1 MFQSKDFAKI
11 EDAITEILDGELQE
25 NALKLAAYLNENGLS
40 PVLLPYDMDNGKT
53 IGYKIPYNGH
63 YLGWI
68 LFRDNGG
75 WCFQIFNYLDFGESN
90 HTGEEDEA
98 FKKAVYD
105 HVKICGSPCH
115 DECWRAKDVKIFG
128 KEFKSVCSQHSHD
141 FVNPDSKTIEHI
153 KKLIAYSRETT
164 PYAQQHH
171 PNFL

>member
-1 MFQSKDFAKI
+1 MSEQKKNNRI
-11 EDAITEILDGELQE
+11 EDVIIENLDGELQE
-25 NALKLAAYLNENGLS
+25 NALKLVTYLNEIGLS
-40 PVLLPYDMDNGKT
+40 PIPLPYEMDNGKT

-63 YLGWI
+63 YLGWVLI
-68 LFRDNGG
+68 KDNRS
-75 WCFQIFNYLDFGESN
+75 WYVQIFNYLDFGESN
-90 HTGEEDEA
+90 HSDENDEE

-105 HVKICGSPCH
+105 HVKICKSPCH

-141 FVNPDSKTIEHI
+141 FVNPDGKTIEHI

-164 PYAQQHH
+164 PYAQQYH